1 MKYNMRR
8 NQQQHDVPPRRVRKD
23 RSLLDEPRINE
34 ISDQLLKREIRDVVI
49 NTAHSLKAAASF
61 KTTAFHELGQEIGE
75 ELTEFQLSTTKSFY
89 DLKEHLEDHF
99 TVVNETETALP
110 SLFHN
115 DTEKVIDARDDDM
128 SLTDGGESRFDA
140 EDTVEQNSLDTD
152 DDDTAFVSVD
162 LSKKSTGVD
171 ASTIAGDLTDA
182 DESTTPTVE
191 DDGEKQAMEHLTD
204 TFSAFSQ
211 CLGDINCADINC
223 ADITYGTGL
232 FDDDNNHDNHTNN
245 HSNHN
250 NNTKDNNDYQ
260 NNKVHDDDTA
270 SELVDE
276 AIDWS
281 KIVKK
286 ASTEKM
292 YAPKACEKKE
302 KPKAGEKK
310 EKKWKKMK
318 LFRRRRK

>member
-1 MKYNMRR
+1 MKFNMRR

-34 ISDQLLKREIRDVVI
+34 ISDQLLKIEIRDVVI
-49 NTAHSLKAAASF
+49 STAHSLKAAASF

-99 TVVNETETALP
+99 TVVNETETAMP

-115 DTEKVIDARDDDM
+115 DTDKVCDARDDDM
-128 SLTDGGESRFDA
+128 SLTDGRESRFDA

-171 ASTIAGDLTDA
+171 ASTIAGDLTETDA

-191 DDGEKQAMEHLTD
+191 DDGEKQAMENLTG

-211 CLGDINCADINC
+211 CLGEINCADINC
-223 ADITYGTGL
+223 ADITFGTGL
-232 FDDDNNHDNHTNN
+232 FDDDNNHNNHTEN
-245 HSNHN
+245 HSNHD
-250 NNTKDNNDYQ
+250 NNTKNNNYDQ

-270 SELVDE
+270 SVLVDKT
-276 AIDWS
+276 IDWS
-281 KIVKK
+281 KIVKR
-286 ASTEKM
+286 ASTERM

-302 KPKAGEKK
+302 K
-310 EKKWKKMK
+310 KWKKMK
-318 LFRRRRK
+318 MKIFRRRRK

>member
-1 MKYNMRR
+1 MRR

-99 TVVNETETALP
+99 TVVNETETAMP

-115 DTEKVIDARDDDM
+115 DTDKVCDARDDDM

-171 ASTIAGDLTDA
+171 ASTIAGDLTETD
-182 DESTTPTVE
+182 TTPTVE
-191 DDGEKQAMEHLTD
+191 DDGEKQAMENLTG

-211 CLGDINCADINC
+211 CLGEINCADINC
-223 ADITYGTGL
+223 ADITFGTGL
-232 FDDDNNHDNHTNN
+232 FDDDNNTK
-245 HSNHN
+245 N
-250 NNTKDNNDYQ
+250 NNYDQ

-276 AIDWS
+276 IIDWS
-281 KIVKK
+281 KIVKQ
-286 ASTEKM
+286 ASTERM

-302 KPKAGEKK
+302 KK

-318 LFRRRRK
+318 MKIFRRRRK